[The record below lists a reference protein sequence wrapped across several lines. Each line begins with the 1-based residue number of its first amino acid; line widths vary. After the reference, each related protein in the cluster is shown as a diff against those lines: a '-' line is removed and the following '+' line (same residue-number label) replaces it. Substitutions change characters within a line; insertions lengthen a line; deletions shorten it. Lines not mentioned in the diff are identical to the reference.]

1 MDRADLERL
10 DRDAL
15 IARAEGVGVARARIL
30 TRPELVDELLLRS
43 AVNQAEKDRSRGL
56 FGRARDLLARVVER
70 GLHLPDAAERIR
82 SISMTSLPVARPSA
96 PAALPTVTLAEIY
109 AAQGHRQR
117 AVETLERVLARE
129 PDHAPARALVA
140 RLRDA
145 AYPMPAPPLPPED
158 EEAILREPA
167 AATPPPRA
175 DPSDRAE
182 LGDLPEESEVWRD
195 VASSSDAR
203 IGANAGTA
211 DRAEPVALDDA
222 ALSARCDVD
231 ECVAIPVAEAT
242 LYVYWQVRER
252 SFESLRA
259 ERPAGVVSIRSIVI
273 TPTWDGPRSA
283 VRDYDV
289 NATFGDFFIPDVP
302 GGAVARVAVG
312 LRDGEV
318 FVPVAHSPALEIPE
332 GATYPLLAT
341 SLVRWTP
348 AGVHPVAAHD
358 RDSSSIERAVARVRR
373 NAAAEERV
381 RRAPEID
388 RGNSE
393 RWAET
398 PSSSAASPQTTS
410 NG

>member
-15 IARAEGVGVARARIL
+15 IARAEGAGVARARIL

-43 AVNQAEKDRSRGL
+43 AVNQAEKERSRGL

-145 AYPMPAPPLPPED
+145 AYPMPAPRLAPED
-158 EEAILREPA
+158 DEALRREPA
-167 AATPPPRA
+167 AATPPLRA
-175 DPSDRAE
+175 DESPGAADR
-182 LGDLPEESEVWRD
+182 
-195 VASSSDAR
+195 VAS
-203 IGANAGTA
+203 
-211 DRAEPVALDDA
+211 EPTLALDDA
-222 ALSARCDVD
+222 ALSVRCDVD
-231 ECVAIPVAEAT
+231 ECVALPVAATT
-242 LYVYWQVRER
+242 LYVYWQVRDR

-259 ERPAGVVSIRSIVI
+259 ARPAGVVSLRAIVI

-302 GGAVARVAVG
+302 GGGVARVAVG

-332 GATYPLLAT
+332 GAIYPLRAT

-348 AGVHPVAAHD
+348 LGVLPVSADD
-358 RDSSSIERAVARVRR
+358 RDSPSIERAVRRVRR
-373 NAAAEERV
+373 NAAAAERV
-381 RRAPEID
+381 RPPAEID
-388 RGNSE
+388 RGNGG
-393 RWAET
+393 R
-398 PSSSAASPQTTS
+398 
-410 NG
+410 